1 MDTVAMQYHIGRPG
15 VSSLNPG
22 DQKIQFFRIQ
32 SKGVRL
38 ELLAPIC
45 KREKKVTSAIFLLEA
60 SLHALDRGVDRFYT
74 KAFLSWS
81 DLICPLLTQA
91 SYSSLLGLPPS
102 RGGDA
107 PGVDLMTSLTDVQLF
122 TITSDATWGAIR
134 VTFWNASQAKTAW
147 GTVRHLSAC
156 ARP

>member
-45 KREKKVTSAIFLLEA
+45 KREKKVTSTLFLPEA
-60 SLHALDRGVDRFYT
+60 SLPALIGGVDSLYT

-81 DLICPLLTQA
+81 DLVHPLLTQA
-91 SYSSLLGLPPS
+91 PYSSLPGLPP
-102 RGGDA
+102 RRCGDA
-107 PGVDLMTSLTDVQLF
+107 TGVDLMASLTNVQLL
-122 TITSDATWGAIR
+122 TIKTLLASDAT
-134 VTFWNASQAKTAW
+134 
-147 GTVRHLSAC
+147 
-156 ARP
+156 